1 MRIDPKTLST
11 QDTYKL
17 MIGSVVPRPI
27 AWVSTRA
34 LDGTL
39 NLAPFSFFI
48 AVSPDPPTLALA
60 VGFRGGSPKDT
71 WHNIEATG
79 EFVVNVV
86 TEEVAE
92 AMNLSSGNYTPDV
105 DEFAVAGVTP
115 AASEIVAPPRVA
127 ESPISMECRLSQVV
141 PIGAPPAGYGLILG
155 EVVYWHIRDDLY
167 HNGRIDL
174 QALHAIG
181 RLAGN
186 GYTRTRD
193 QFDMQ
198 RPA

>member
-1 MRIDPKTLST
+1 MHIDPRSISS

-17 MIGSVVPRPI
+17 MVGSVVPRPI
-27 AWVSTRA
+27 AWISSQAR
-34 LDGTL
+34 DGTL

-48 AVSPDPPTLALA
+48 AVSPDPPTIAIA

-71 WHNIEATG
+71 RHNIEATG

-92 AMNLSSGNYTPDV
+92 AMNLTSGNYEPHV
-105 DEFAVAGVTP
+105 SEFAVAGVT
-115 AASEIVAPPRVA
+115 AAPSVVVAPPRVA
-127 ESPISMECRLSQVV
+127 ESPISMECRLSQIV
-141 PIGAPPAGYGLILG
+141 PVGAPPAGYGLILG
-155 EVVYWHIRDDLY
+155 EIVYWHVRDDLY
-167 HNGRIDL
+167 HHGRIDL

-186 GYTRTRD
+186 GYARTRD
-193 QFDMQ
+193 QFEML
-198 RPA
+198 RPP